1 MPLSFLAK
9 EIGSIKLGIKAF
21 LPFDPIVIGLCHL
34 NSMIVHSSSIHC
46 RYLKSVK
53 ETAKS
58 GELENE
64 RHLGFFKGNG

>member
-1 MPLSFLAK
+1 
-9 EIGSIKLGIKAF
+9 
-21 LPFDPIVIGLCHL
+21 
-34 NSMIVHSSSIHC
+34 MIVHSSSIHC

-64 RHLGFFKGNG
+64 RHLGFFKGNGKQRIINYDETG